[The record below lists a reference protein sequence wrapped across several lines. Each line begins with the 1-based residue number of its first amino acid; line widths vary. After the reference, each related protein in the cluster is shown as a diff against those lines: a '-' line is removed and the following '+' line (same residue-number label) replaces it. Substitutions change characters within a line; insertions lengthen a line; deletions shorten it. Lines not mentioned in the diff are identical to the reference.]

1 MVQKITNVVPSET
14 SDISIRHKHRNGRSN
29 YLSDLEHNAKTLN
42 KNRQKLLPD
51 KLASFTPIIVSAIDK
66 FRNIKC
72 KRPDIDAIYRRDVSN
87 CGR

>member
-14 SDISIRHKHRNGRSN
+14 LDISIRHKHRNGRSN
-29 YLSDLEHNAKTLN
+29 YLSDLEHNDKTLN
-42 KNRQKLLPD
+42 KNREKLLPD
-51 KLASFTPIIVSAIDK
+51 KLASFTSIIVSAIDK

-72 KRPDIDAIYRRDVSN
+72 KRPDTGAVYRQDVSN